1 MAGVIL
7 YVENTLI
14 SYSEVQAVQNY
25 ETHAMSGYIFHMFI
39 WNKILWDG
47 CKKIRNNAE
56 YEIYTRRLKYPN
68 MAVLSDSKYRPG

>member
-47 CKKIRNNAE
+47 CKKIRNNAVTNGKGVR
-56 YEIYTRRLKYPN
+56 IFISIRT
-68 MAVLSDSKYRPG
+68 